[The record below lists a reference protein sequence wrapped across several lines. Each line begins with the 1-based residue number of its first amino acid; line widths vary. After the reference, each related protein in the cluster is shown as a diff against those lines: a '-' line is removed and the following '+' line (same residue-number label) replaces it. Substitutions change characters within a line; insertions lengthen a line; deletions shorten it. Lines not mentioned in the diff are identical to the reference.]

1 MVGRG
6 LSPEVFGHWR
16 DWKGIELRWR
26 CGWAW
31 KEDTVRT
38 ASAADEGCKQ
48 IFTGSC
54 QPNKS
59 DEEMGVGRE
68 WVRVVEN
75 LNTKKEDG
83 SKKQRL

>member
-1 MVGRG
+1 M
-6 LSPEVFGHWR
+6 
-16 DWKGIELRWR
+16 
-26 CGWAW
+26 
-31 KEDTVRT
+31 RT

-48 IFTGSC
+48 IFTGSS

-59 DEEMGVGRE
+59 GEEMGVGRK

-75 LNTKKEDG
+75 IDTKKEDG